1 MREEETKRTS
11 PKSNGNQFFK
21 KRWVFPAIYL
31 ASAAIILTA
40 VLWFQGNN
48 NDNLADSD
56 KFGYDES
63 DVLTSDK
70 GQDSV
75 VVNRPAEN
83 FVMPV
88 LNQDV
93 VEIQKQFYDVNGSA
107 EEQEAALVFYD
118 NSYTENKGIDIV
130 AKDGSV
136 FDVTAS
142 LNGTV
147 TRSEKD
153 PTLGN
158 VVEIEHAEGVVT
170 VYQALSDVQVKQ
182 GDQVQT
188 GQVIAKSGKNL
199 LNKEAD
205 SYVHFEIRN
214 NGVAVN
220 PIDFFGKPMT
230 SLEEEAP
237 AQDKE
242 QPAQDKEE
250 PAQDKE
256 EPAAEEGTE
265 EEAPADEEGSGQEEK
280 APADDENADDAT
292 DATNSSDATIG
303 MAKA

>member
-11 PKSNGNQFFK
+11 PKSNVKQFFK

-48 NDNLADSD
+48 DLADSD
-56 KFGYDES
+56 KLGYDES
-63 DVLTSDK
+63 DLITSEN
-70 GQDSV
+70 GGESV
-75 VVNRPAEN
+75 PVNQATEN

-88 LNQDV
+88 LNEDV
-93 VEIQKQFYDVNGSA
+93 VEIQKQFYDVNASA
-107 EEQEAALVFYD
+107 EEQEAALVFY
-118 NSYTENKGIDIV
+118 NNTYSENKGIDIV

-142 LNGTV
+142 MGGTV

-158 VVEIEHAEGVVT
+158 VVEIEHAEGVIT
-170 VYQALSDVQVKQ
+170 VYQALSDVKVKQ
-182 GDQVQT
+182 GDTVDR

-199 LNKEAD
+199 LNTEVD

-220 PIDFFGKPMT
+220 PIDFFGKPLT

-242 QPAQDKEE
+242 EPASEEAPAQEEDESEAPAPAKDEEE
-250 PAQDKE
+250 PAD
-256 EPAAEEGTE
+256 EEGAEGEE
-265 EEAPADEEGSGQEEK
+265 EEAPADDESGE
-280 APADDENADDAT
+280 DAI
-292 DATNSSDATIG
+292 DSSEATIG